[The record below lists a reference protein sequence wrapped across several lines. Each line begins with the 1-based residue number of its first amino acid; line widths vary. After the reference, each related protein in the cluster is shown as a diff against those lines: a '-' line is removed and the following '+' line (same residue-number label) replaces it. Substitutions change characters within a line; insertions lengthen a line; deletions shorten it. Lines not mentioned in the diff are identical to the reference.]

1 MHLGVPGLVLHEF
14 TPGEENVPSSLL
26 SDFWEDSTSSG
37 ETIPYDSVRGSISS
51 ESPILLDDRG
61 SAPLLSREELWMSSS
76 WFAQGPRRAGD
87 PLPPIVVPSPPPPAP
102 LPSPPPPRR
111 EFRIVGM
118 QYWPSNQE
126 PPSRNRVDPAS
137 GHPSDDVDVCMGKME
152 WGRGIKAYFLR
163 ALHRRPYIV
172 GHDIPDGVWD
182 LRNFGL
188 PVPEGDFFVESGN
201 HWLRMKRS
209 QWMYMQEKPSK
220 DMPAGTVTDVRPRRE
235 APSGPSMTLAPD
247 PILVESPV
255 PVADEVSRLASPPVV
270 GRENTPNEPPEPAPA
285 QEEEREEPS
294 ASSNGK
300 GKAKATEEDEEMT
313 SPAEREEGEVE
324 ERREA
329 FSSTV
334 IVLYGLYEQ
343 GIMVYSA
350 MNGQRRTWLQFFDLE
365 AAGRALTALPT
376 AGASQWDR
384 ARALLLN
391 APEPHRRAR
400 GRHGTQL
407 PVGRDGFDGLFLALI
422 IS

>member
-1 MHLGVPGLVLHEF
+1 MTRSTLAFGCKGLFDSNGLGRSGFRNF
-14 TPGEENVPSSLL
+14 TASSPILL

-87 PLPPIVVPSPPPPAP
+87 PLPPIVVPSPPPPAL

-111 EFRIVGM
+111 EFRIVDM

-126 PPSRNRVDPAS
+126 PPSRAPPAELGTEWTQPPAIQATSSTSAWEKWSSRGGPLRRVGKSVVEDETLSMDVHAGEAQR
-137 GHPSDDVDVCMGKME
+137 GH
-152 WGRGIKAYFLR
+152 A
-163 ALHRRPYIV
+163 RRNC
-172 GHDIPDGVWD
+172 D
-182 LRNFGL
+182 
-188 PVPEGDFFVESGN
+188 
-201 HWLRMKRS
+201 
-209 QWMYMQEKPSK
+209 
-220 DMPAGTVTDVRPRRE
+220 RRE
-235 APSGPSMTLAPD
+235 APPGPSMTLAPD

-294 ASSNGK
+294 ASSKGK

-313 SPAEREEGEVE
+313 SPAEREE
-324 ERREA
+324 
-329 FSSTV
+329 
-334 IVLYGLYEQ
+334 GLYEQ

-350 MNGQRRTWLQFFDLE
+350 MNGQRRTWLQFFDLD

-376 AGASQWDR
+376 AGGS
-384 ARALLLN
+384 
-391 APEPHRRAR
+391 
-400 GRHGTQL
+400 
-407 PVGRDGFDGLFLALI
+407 
-422 IS
+422 